1 MQIEGLDKASER
13 PKEPFP
19 SLKDLFHTNTMTNII
34 GTGPNANIRAFNYLL
49 LCHIRKVHLQQ
60 LLS

>member
-19 SLKDLFHTNTMTNII
+19 SLKDLFHNNTMTSII
-34 GTGPNANIRAFNYLL
+34 GTSPNANIRAFNYLL